1 MCVWHSQFNGFVPHD
16 GISWEGKGLHI
27 HNVDVSSFCAD
38 VQPFTLEG
46 QMTERYPAIEE
57 CRESKLF
64 VFVIYKRTEPLPYFL
79 PRKASY
85 VSIENV
91 ITFLILIIFLIWI
104 YKMNSKWYI
113 LYFIFQCHIR

>member
-1 MCVWHSQFNGFVPHD
+1 MTDVTYMIYYKSDIRTQWDYISFQMCAWHSQFNGFVPHD

-64 VFVIYKRTEPLPYFL
+64 VFVIHKRTEPLPYFL

-85 VSIENV
+85 VI
-91 ITFLILIIFLIWI
+91 IIFF
-104 YKMNSKWYI
+104 N
-113 LYFIFQCHIR
+113 HIEL